1 MWYVE
6 WSACVRASTKPGSAA
21 AQPSGQRHHTARS
34 VRKVGSGGR
43 LFRGECYYPMGVFQ
57 GDVYPDGYCWEIS
70 IDLAWKPELEL
81 GGKGPKI
88 GQPHPERNKLYL

>member
-1 MWYVE
+1 MHGW
-6 WSACVRASTKPGSAA
+6 
-21 AQPSGQRHHTARS
+21 
-34 VRKVGSGGR
+34 VG
-43 LFRGECYYPMGVFQ
+43 GECYYPMGVFQ

-88 GQPHPERNKLYL
+88 GQPHPERNSSISRRERATVVRGGPK